1 MTRLTDDELRALFED
16 EPIPSEPWE
25 SAHVRLKRAEKAL
38 GAILEC
44 QTTDPL
50 PQLMQAIAAR
60 GLGRNDL
67 ADELLRK
74 VEEAVGRLMDG
85 EG

>member
-16 EPIPSEPWE
+16 DPTPAEPWE
-25 SAHVRLKRAEKAL
+25 SAHVRLKRAERAL

-50 PQLMQAIAAR
+50 PLLMQAIAAR
-60 GLGRNDL
+60 GLARNDL

-74 VEEAVGRLMDG
+74 VENAVGRLMDG
-85 EG
+85 DG

>member
-1 MTRLTDDELRALFED
+1 MTRLTDDELRQLFED
-16 EPIPSEPWE
+16 DPTPPEPWE
-25 SAHVRLKRAEKAL
+25 SSYSRLKRAERAL

-60 GLGRNDL
+60 GLGRDDL

-74 VEEAVGRLMDG
+74 VEDAIGKLMDG
-85 EG
+85 DG